1 MAEEKKDSKSRIG
14 IIILVI
20 VLAVLLIGG
29 AVVLVIFLSQN
40 TANEQGQ
47 ASSDAAATTSQ
58 NPLKLTYDNDAVALD
73 ENSLEK
79 QLEELQKNA
88 EGYISLEYQND
99 AYSMDGK
106 NFTCYLANA
115 EENTE
120 DMFIGIFTDATMTK
134 QIYLSGLL
142 RPGSV
147 IQNFTSEIPFEEKGV
162 YSAVAIFTTV
172 SDDHETMTGQ
182 VPVAIRL
189 TVN

>member
-1 MAEEKKDSKSRIG
+1 
-14 IIILVI
+14 
-20 VLAVLLIGG
+20 LAVLLVGG
-29 AVVLVIFLSQN
+29 AVALVIFMSQN
-40 TANEQGQ
+40 TADQQGQ
-47 ASSDAAATTSQ
+47 PLQTSAGPAETTK

-73 ENSLEK
+73 ESSLEK
-79 QLEELQKNA
+79 QYEDLQKTA

-106 NFTCYLANA
+106 TFTCYLANA

-120 DMFIGIFTDATMTK
+120 DMFIGIFTDATMTE

-142 RPGSV
+142 KPGSV

-172 SDDHETMTGQ
+172 ANDHETMTGQ
-182 VPVAIRL
+182 VPVAIKL